1 MAFYWGVGLAFAL
14 AFMKTPRGQ
23 QLAAASAAGDWR
35 ETSLPLLVASI
46 LMMGASIFAARNAF
60 AMPRDLKAN
69 WIFRMVPPRDG
80 REHALGRW
88 RAMIA
93 VTVVPVCAIAALACF
108 PTWPWTAAVGH
119 VAALALFGLALVSVV
134 DGGARTIP
142 FACSYLPG
150 RSRFHIVFAVIVA
163 VVIPI
168 VITAAE
174 SERDALDHA
183 TSYGAMIGVL
193 VVFWLFSRWR
203 NRRLARPDDV
213 LQDFDVEPADRL
225 VTLDLWDSRLG
236 TVALPKD
243 LPAQKPA

>member
-23 QLAAASAAGDWR
+23 QLAAASAVAWR

-60 AMPRDLKAN
+60 AMPRDLRAN
-69 WIFRMVPPRDG
+69 WIFRMVPLRDG
-80 REHALGRW
+80 REHAAGRW
-88 RAMIA
+88 RAMVA

-108 PTWPWTAAVGH
+108 PIWPWPAALGH
-119 VAALALFGLALVSVV
+119 VAALALFGLTLVSVA
-134 DGGARTIP
+134 DGGAHAIP

-163 VVIPI
+163 AVIPI
-168 VITAAE
+168 VIMAAE
-174 SERDALDHA
+174 FERDALEHA
-183 TSYGAMIGVL
+183 ARYGAMIGVL
-193 VVFWLFSRWR
+193 AVFWLLSRWR
-203 NRRLARPDDV
+203 NLRLARPDDV
-213 LQDFDVEPADRL
+213 SPDFDVEPADRL

-243 LPAQKPA
+243 LPAQPQA

>member
-1 MAFYWGVGLAFAL
+1 TLRTLVRSAQPRVVMAFYWGVGLAFAL

-35 ETSLPLLVASI
+35 ETSVPLLVASI

-183 TSYGAMIGVL
+183 ASYGAMIGVL
-193 VVFWLFSRWR
+193 AVFWLVSRRR
-203 NRRLARPDDV
+203 NRRFAR
-213 LQDFDVEPADRL
+213 
-225 VTLDLWDSRLG
+225 
-236 TVALPKD
+236 
-243 LPAQKPA
+243 